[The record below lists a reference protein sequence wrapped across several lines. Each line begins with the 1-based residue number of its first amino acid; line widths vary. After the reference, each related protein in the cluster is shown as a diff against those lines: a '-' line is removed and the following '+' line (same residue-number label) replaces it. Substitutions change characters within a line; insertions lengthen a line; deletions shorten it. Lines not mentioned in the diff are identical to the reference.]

1 MIIDDR
7 TYELLKYEI
16 SNIELRLQA
25 IDSLKVGDEVEVIA
39 HYGKAE
45 KIRITKIRSN
55 FGLIDGFCI
64 ERNEVDIGID
74 LLEILPMSEINRLT
88 GVIE

>member
-7 TYELLKYEI
+7 TFELLKYEI
-16 SNIELRLQA
+16 SNVELRLQA
-25 IDSLKVGDEVEVIA
+25 IDSLKVGDEIKVIA
-39 HYGKAE
+39 HYGKTE
-45 KIRITKIRSN
+45 KIKITKISN
-55 FGLIDGFCI
+55 NYGLIDGFCI
-64 ERNEVDIGID
+64 ERNEVDFGID